1 MIITIDGPAASGKGS
16 IARRLG
22 AHFGYPHLDTGSLYR
37 AVGLA
42 MLQENQNLDDSDAAA
57 KVAENLPSELLDAAE
72 IRTAEVG
79 DAASKVA
86 VHAAVRK
93 ALRGFQERFARQSPG
108 AVLDGRDIGT
118 VICPQADVKLFI
130 TATVEIRATRRHK
143 ELLARG
149 ERIIYSRVLAE
160 LKVRDQRDATRKEG
174 PLRLADDAF
183 QIDTSDLDIEAAV
196 ATALTF
202 ITLQRT

>member
-1 MIITIDGPAASGKGS
+1 MIIAIDGPAASGKGS

-22 AHFGYPHLDTGSLYR
+22 AHFGYPHLDTGALYR

-57 KVAENLPSELLDAAE
+57 KVAENLPLELLDAAE

-79 DAASKVA
+79 EAASKVA

-93 ALRGFQERFARQSPG
+93 ALRGFQERFAEQSPG

-118 VICPQADVKLFI
+118 VICPHADVKLFI

-149 ERIIYSRVLAE
+149 ERIIYASVLAD

-174 PLRLADDAF
+174 PLRPADDAF

-196 ATALTF
+196 AAALTF
-202 ITLQRT
+202 ITSQRT

>member
-1 MIITIDGPAASGKGS
+1 MIIAIDGPAASGKGS

-22 AHFGYPHLDTGSLYR
+22 AHFGYPHLDTGALYR

-57 KVAENLPSELLDAAE
+57 KVAENLPLELLDAAE

-79 DAASKVA
+79 EAASKVA

-93 ALRGFQERFARQSPG
+93 ALRGFQKRFAGQSPG

-118 VICPQADVKLFI
+118 VICPHADVKLFI

-149 ERIIYSRVLAE
+149 ERIIYARVLAD

-174 PLRLADDAF
+174 PLRPADDAF

-196 ATALTF
+196 AAALTF
-202 ITLQRT
+202 ITSQRT